1 MNISNDFVE
10 VNGTRLYYEIA
21 GSGQVVVFV
30 HGFTLDTR
38 MWDDQFMSLAQR
50 FRVIRYDLRGFGKSA
65 LPTDEPYS
73 HVDDLNAL
81 LDRLDIAQAYLVG
94 LSKGG
99 AVVLDFALTHAPRV
113 GALVLIDT
121 VLGGFQWSDEAS
133 ARDGLVWQRAQEGGI
148 LAAKDS
154 WLTHPLFV
162 PAQRQPSVAARL
174 AQIVDEYSG
183 WHFVNTNP
191 ERGLEP
197 PAAQRLSELG
207 MPVLAI
213 VGEHDIPDFRQITE
227 LVCQQV
233 PQARKIVVPGVGHM
247 ANMEAPEQVTQA
259 VLAFLAE
266 L

>member
-1 MNISNDFVE
+1 MNS
-10 VNGTRLYYEIA
+10 TRLYYEMA
-21 GSGQVVVFV
+21 GSGQVVVLV

-38 MWDDQFMSLAQR
+38 MWDDQFLPVAQR

-65 LPTDEPYS
+65 LPTGEPYS
-73 HVDDLNAL
+73 HIDDLKAL

-99 AVVLDFALTHAPRV
+99 AVILDFALTHASRV

-133 ARDGLVWQRAQEGGI
+133 ARDGLVWQCAREGGV

-154 WLTHPLFV
+154 WLKHPLFASV
-162 PAQRQPSVAARL
+162 QHQPSVAARL
-174 AQIVDEYSG
+174 AQIVEEYSG

-191 ERGLEP
+191 EQGLEP
-197 PAAQRLSELG
+197 PAALRLSELG
-207 MPVLAI
+207 MPVFAI
-213 VGEHDIPDFRQITE
+213 VGEHDMPDFRQITG
-227 LVCQQV
+227 LIGQKV
-233 PQARKIVVPGVGHM
+233 PQARIMIVPGVGHL
-247 ANMEAPEQVTQA
+247 ANMEAPEEVTQA
-259 VLAFLAE
+259 VLGFLAE